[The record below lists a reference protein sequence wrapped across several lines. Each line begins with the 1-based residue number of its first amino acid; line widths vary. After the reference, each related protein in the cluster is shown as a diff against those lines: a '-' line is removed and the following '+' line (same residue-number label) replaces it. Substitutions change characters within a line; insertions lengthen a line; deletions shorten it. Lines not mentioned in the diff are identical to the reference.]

1 MIYRHYDTVWKQQF
15 QAGAGRYWQKG
26 QSSGAITQFGYG
38 QRVQWN
44 NVVDAGVMLTWDKRP
59 YDGKR
64 ERNIAL
70 AFDLN
75 VRF

>member
-1 MIYRHYDTVWKQQF
+1 VQV
-15 QAGAGRYWQKG
+15 
-26 QSSGAITQFGYG
+26 GYG
-38 QRVQWN
+38 QRLKWN
-44 NVVDAGVMLTWDKRP
+44 NVVDGGVMLIWDKRP

-64 ERNIAL
+64 ERNISL